1 MVEDLAPPRMP
12 PASPHRISTRRPAK
26 AARARTGAACGSP
39 TVCVQGSVA
48 LSRCTTLI
56 HFIPDSLTYS
66 VPLFLKRRCD
76 RTLGLWRRPA
86 HPRHVLAPRGKG
98 GAGRGQARRGAAALA
113 AGLAGHQRRR
123 PARGLP
129 ADAGL
134 QASQR
139 AQGRRAAPAGRVY
152 YPIVTS
158 QNSSTT
164 LYQVSHR
171 IQQLFS

>member
-1 MVEDLAPPRMP
+1 MLCRILGVDFGLRQVTPEELGEGEAPAEGEAPMVLLGLGRVVAFVPP
-12 PASPHRISTRRPAK
+12 
-26 AARARTGAACGSP
+26 
-39 TVCVQGSVA
+39 
-48 LSRCTTLI
+48 LI